1 MFIRLLSDI
10 HLELSSNF
18 NTLMSR
24 LIPSVPLAST
34 IPLLSE
40 KSLSTSTVLVLA
52 GDIGDPSTEVYKVFI
67 SEMSKCYDKVFIVTG
82 NHEYYQHDAA
92 MDEVNKLVTLTAESL
107 PNVHFLNQKAV
118 VFNRVRFVG
127 CTLWT
132 KSDFRLSKYMN
143 DYNCIPSMTPSLCEE
158 LHNSDVA
165 WLSKELNSI
174 SCDEVITNTMDIK
187 SPRAFDK
194 TVVITHHLPSYK
206 LIANKYK
213 GDPMNSFFATNL
225 EELVEK
231 ADIWCCG
238 HSHTAKQ
245 VKIGK
250 CRCYLN
256 PVGYSKE
263 YTGFKS
269 FIEIAVK

>member
-1 MFIRLLSDI
+1 
-10 HLELSSNF
+10 
-18 NTLMSR
+18 
-24 LIPSVPLAST
+24 
-34 IPLLSE
+34 
-40 KSLSTSTVLVLA
+40 
-52 GDIGDPSTEVYKVFI
+52 
-67 SEMSKCYDKVFIVTG
+67 
-82 NHEYYQHDAA
+82 
-92 MDEVNKLVTLTAESL
+92 MDQVNKLVTLTAESL

-118 VFNRVRFVG
+118 VFNRVRFMG

-143 DYNCIPSMTPSLCEE
+143 DYNCIPCMTPSLCEE

-174 SCDEVITNTMDIK
+174 EDNAEKKMQLKDKSIDGLELQSCDEVIMDRNDSELK
-187 SPRAFDK
+187 SSYDQ

-206 LIANKYK
+206 LIANKYE
-213 GDPMNSFFATNL
+213 GNPMNSFYATNL

-238 HSHTAKQ
+238 HSHSAKQ
-245 VKIGK
+245 VTIGK

-256 PVGYSKE
+256 PVGYSQE
-263 YTGFKS
+263 STGFKS
-269 FIEIAVK
+269 FIEIPVK